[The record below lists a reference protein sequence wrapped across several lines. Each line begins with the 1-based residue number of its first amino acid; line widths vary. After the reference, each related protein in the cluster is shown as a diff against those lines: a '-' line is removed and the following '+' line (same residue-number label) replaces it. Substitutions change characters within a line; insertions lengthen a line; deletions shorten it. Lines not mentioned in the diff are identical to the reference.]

1 MKDDHGRS
9 VLMNMM
15 VNKTEYTNQ
24 QVKEIKMLVEVHGA
38 DCHLTDNEG
47 KNILHYLA
55 SPRLTKTNNN
65 DVNSQWN
72 IINQLTD
79 FFLKKGVSVYDWDT
93 DESIPVVLALSTL
106 VEVEDQKR
114 PLTKQK
120 NLKLVNLLLKQMK
133 ESLIK
138 SEDVGKEQ
146 VENIITKIMEAFV
159 GNIEVS
165 NVSEDLEVF
174 RSIIEL
180 IKLLSSD
187 TRFIDKVGSADS
199 RSGCL
204 TIFELLC
211 KTFTDK
217 SRGLV
222 GHDRDISTYSQ
233 IVELFI
239 REFSSSFTVKSLD
252 EKRKDFSVL
261 LQASEGGQKKSNFC
275 LLATLL
281 KYTDN
286 VDVTDDLGRT
296 PLTNMIDNQSV
307 SHMETLIGLGADV
320 NRLRV
325 FRENNQERRK
335 LPIED
340 GLETGEE
347 EVISCLLRHGA
358 VTNTLSITGSSL
370 IHQAVWRCARNKTRS
385 NLQIVKL
392 ILAHTPDLLHLRD
405 DNQMTPLHT
414 AINSGED
421 DADQSLDL
429 ETYLLRAG
437 ADVTA
442 LDGMRRTPLHY
453 AFLSNQRSGE
463 SRPCDPIQ
471 IVSLLVEAGHT
482 DTVLQTDVYGST
494 ALHYA
499 AARGATVSSLLLIQK
514 GQDAGLTTAL

>member
-1 MKDDHGRS
+1 
-9 VLMNMM
+9 MNMM

-47 KNILHYLA
+47 RNILHYLA
-55 SPRLTKTNNN
+55 APRLTKTHNK
-65 DVNSQWN
+65 DVTRQWN
-72 IINQLTD
+72 IINQLTEL
-79 FFLKKGVSVYDWDT
+79 FLKNGVSVYDKDT
-93 DESIPVVLALSTL
+93 DESTPVVFALSTM
-106 VEVEDQKR
+106 VEVKVEDQK
-114 PLTKQK
+114 TKQK
-120 NLKLVNLLLKQMK
+120 NLKLVNLLLKKMK
-133 ESLIK
+133 ESLIQ
-138 SEDVGKEQ
+138 SEEVGKEQ

-159 GNIEVS
+159 GNIEIS

-174 RSIIEL
+174 RNIIEL
-180 IKLLSSD
+180 IKLLASD

-211 KTFTDK
+211 RTFTDK
-217 SRGLV
+217 SRGLI
-222 GHDRDISTYSQ
+222 GHDRDISTFCQ

-239 REFSSSFTVKSLD
+239 REFSPSFTVKSLD

-261 LQASEGGQKKSNFC
+261 LHASESVQKENNFC

-286 VDVTDDLGRT
+286 VDVTDELGRT
-296 PLTNMIDNQSV
+296 PLTNMIYNQSV
-307 SHMETLIGLGADV
+307 TYLETLIGRGADV

-370 IHQAVWRCARNKTRS
+370 IHQAVSRCARNKTRS

-392 ILAHTPDLLHLRD
+392 ILANTPDLLHLRD

-437 ADVTA
+437 ADLTA
-442 LDGMRRTPLHY
+442 LDGERRTPLHY

-471 IVSLLVEAGHT
+471 IVSLLVEAGHR
-482 DTVLQTDVYGST
+482 DIVLWSDVYGST

-499 AARGATVSSLLLIQK
+499 AAMGATVSSLLLIQK
-514 GQDAGLTTAL
+514 GQYTIHCTAL